1 MSKTTRSNTTVG
13 AFVLNNEAVYPWT
26 IYVYVPT
33 TNGGKQ
39 KVKFKAEFKH
49 LTAERRLQVLEEFKA
64 NLQARTVVGDTPQT
78 EDAVDAHK
86 EITSF
91 EELLL
96 GEVLL
101 GFSGIVDVNK
111 QDLPFNDETKT
122 ALISNSWARDALLY
136 GYQQSLVGRSDL
148 GN

>member
-1 MSKTTRSNTTVG
+1 M
-13 AFVLNNEAVYPWT
+13 
-26 IYVYVPT
+26 
-33 TNGGKQ
+33 
-39 KVKFKAEFKH
+39 
-49 LTAERRLQVLEEFKA
+49 
-64 NLQARTVVGDTPQT
+64 GDTPQT

-101 GFSGIVDVNK
+101 GFSGIVDPNK
-111 QDLPFNDETKT
+111 QDVPFNDETKA